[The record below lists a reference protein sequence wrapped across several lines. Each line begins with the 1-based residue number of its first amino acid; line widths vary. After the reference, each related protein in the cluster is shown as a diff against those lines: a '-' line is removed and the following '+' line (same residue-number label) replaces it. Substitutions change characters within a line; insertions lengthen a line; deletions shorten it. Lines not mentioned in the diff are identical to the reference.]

1 MVGSFVSKF
10 MLISACGLCAAL
22 GIGNAKLRVTQAK
35 TRLRSFFHNTGKSA
49 VCKLEENLSHR

>member
-1 MVGSFVSKF
+1 MGSFVSKF

-35 TRLRSFFHNTGKSA
+35 TRLRSFFHNAGKSA
-49 VCKLEENLSHR
+49 VGKLEENMSYQ